1 MFGFQEN
8 ARNLQHDM
16 TGKENGVFLLC
27 KRRGFEVVGVVGVV
41 KLMLSSSSP
50 PSKLASFL
58 LSSLYHFRPLNFINP
73 LKTDNPTCRSN

>member
-16 TGKENGVFLLC
+16 MGKENGVFLLC
-27 KRRGFEVVGVVGVV
+27 KRRGFEVVGVV